1 MSTHARTTAFALAL
15 TATTLAS
22 SAAQAFGGRL
32 PNVCYFVECKKGSS
46 TLADYNIQ
54 KESSGRGLGLKG
66 SGSSIGAMNRS
77 MAMPRVDA
85 PRLTMPGGSGGSAA
99 RIR

>member
-1 MSTHARTTAFALAL
+1 MSTRARITALALAL

-32 PNVCYFVECKKGSS
+32 PNMCYFVKCEERPR

-54 KESSGRGLGLKG
+54 KESSGPGLGLKG
-66 SGSSIGAMNRS
+66 NGSSIRPINS

-85 PRLTMPGGSGGSAA
+85 PRLTMPGGSAA

>member
-1 MSTHARTTAFALAL
+1 MPTHARITAFALAL

-22 SAAQAFGGRL
+22 SAAHAFGGRL
-32 PNVCYFVECKKGSS
+32 PNPCYFVKCEDRPR

-54 KESSGRGLGLKG
+54 KESSGPGLGLKG
-66 SGSSIGAMNRS
+66 NGFSKGVMSSS
-77 MAMPRVDA
+77 MAMPRLDT
-85 PRLTMPGGSGGSAA
+85 PRLTIPGGIGGSAA